1 MLSYQAVS
9 KKLSESDFAH
19 VYLFYGDEKYL
30 QEELVERIVH
40 AYLGGDSEFGLE
52 KIDGSLLGFEEII
65 ERLDQEGLFSSRRL
79 LVVNNHPSFNMPR
92 KTEDEDLSNNNE
104 NDRYQEKEA
113 AELLDKYLNNHE
125 GSKPVS
131 ILVLLAP
138 RVDRRKKLFKV
149 IDKGGV
155 VVECSPL
162 KGEALADWI
171 RQKSGRLGKKIDREA
186 LERLMLAGDHNLH
199 YLAAEL
205 EKYNTYIGDKEN
217 VISSNVVDQL
227 FSGDLQGDVFKL
239 ADALAE
245 RNLFKA
251 DKLLQILIS
260 RREKPLLI
268 FFMLVRHYRL
278 LLHAC
283 CLMDEGL
290 PPAQFASTLE
300 VQPFVARKL
309 REQAVLYNR
318 TSLEEALITL
328 QKTDLQIKTG
338 RLEPEQAL
346 FLLLNRIDCLQTSD
360 KKSTF

>member
-1 MLSYQAVS
+1 MLSYQAVC

-19 VYLFYGDEKYL
+19 VYLFFGDEKYL
-30 QEELVERIVH
+30 QEELVERIVQ
-40 AYLGGDSEFGLE
+40 AYLGHDSEFGLE
-52 KIDGSLLGFEEII
+52 KIDGTLLSFEEIL
-65 ERLDQEGLFSSRRL
+65 ERLNEEGLFSTRRL

-92 KTEDEDLSNNNE
+92 KTEEVDLSHDKNN
-104 NDRYQEKEA
+104 DGFQEKEA
-113 AELLDKYLNNHE
+113 AELLDKFFTDHE
-125 GSKPVS
+125 GGKPVS

-138 RVDRRKKLFKV
+138 RVDRRKKLFKM
-149 IDKGGV
+149 IDKRGV
-155 VVECSPL
+155 VVECSLL

-171 RQKSGRLGKKIDREA
+171 RQKSGRLGKKIEREA

-251 DKLLQILIS
+251 DKLLQILVS

-268 FFMLVRHYRL
+268 FFMLARHYRL
-278 LLHAC
+278 LLHAR

-309 REQAVLYNR
+309 REQAVLYKR
-318 TSLEEALITL
+318 ESLEEALITL
-328 QKTDLQIKTG
+328 QKTDRQIKTG

-360 KKSTF
+360 KKSTI